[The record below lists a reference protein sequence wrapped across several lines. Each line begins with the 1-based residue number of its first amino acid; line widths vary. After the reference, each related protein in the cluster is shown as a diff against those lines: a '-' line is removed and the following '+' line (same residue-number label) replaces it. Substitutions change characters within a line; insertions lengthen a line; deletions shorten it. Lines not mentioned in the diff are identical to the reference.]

1 MATKKTHI
9 TPTENGDGAKA
20 VEPRIDG
27 EGTLVIIGGHEDKQK
42 GDILHRVAELAHY
55 DSIVVATLASSVAQE
70 SWLDYQNVFRAMG
83 VKAVRH
89 LDVPDRSAAF
99 DPEHLETLD
108 GASLIFFTGGDQLEI
123 TTKIG
128 GTEICEKIQDMF
140 RNGVAVAGTSA
151 GASVM
156 SETMLV
162 GAQEGENKLA
172 YDMAP
177 GLGFFRH
184 VVIDQHFA
192 QRGRISR
199 LLSAV
204 ARNPRMLGIGIDENT
219 AIVANSST
227 FEVIGEGSVYIVD
240 GRAVTATNLSSEQ
253 TSRSMS
259 IYNIKLHVLNCGDRF
274 DLRSRQPLG
283 HISDPMPAA

>member
-1 MATKKTHI
+1 MATEQAQRTR
-9 TPTENGDGAKA
+9 TEHGEGAKV
-20 VEPRIDG
+20 VEARIEG
-27 EGTLVIIGGHEDKQK
+27 RGTLVIIGGHEDKHE
-42 GDILHRVAELAHY
+42 GDILRRVSDLAKY
-55 DSIVVATLASSVAQE
+55 DTIVVATLASSVAE
-70 SWLDYQNVFRAMG
+70 ETWLEYQDAFRGMG
-83 VKAVRH
+83 VKSVKH

-99 DPEHLETLD
+99 DAEHLNTLD

-128 GTEICEKIQDMF
+128 GTDICEKIQEMF
-140 RNGVAVAGTSA
+140 REGVAIAGTSA

-162 GAQEGENKLA
+162 GAPDRESNLS

-219 AIVANSST
+219 AIVATSAAC
-227 FEVIGEGSVYIVD
+227 EVIGEGSVYIVD
-240 GRAVTATNLSSEQ
+240 GRAVTATNLSTEQ
-253 TSRSMS
+253 GSRSMS
-259 IYNIKLHVLNCGDRF
+259 IYNIKLHVLNCGDAF
-274 DLRSRQPLG
+274 DLAARQPLG
-283 HISDPMPAA
+283 HMTAEQCS